1 MSLHT
6 GLGLIRL
13 CLAVEKPAFV
23 SSADVLQKLQSTFAT
38 SKMFVPLLNSQ
49 PKRPSK
55 GDDQVFKMG
64 HGGTLD
70 PLAAGVLICGIGR
83 GTKHLQNFLACSKTY
98 ETVVLFGASTDSY
111 DCTGAI
117 DQLAPCE
124 HVTKEL
130 VEGRLAQ
137 FRGTIMQVPPVYSA
151 LKING
156 IKACEYAREGK
167 ELPRE
172 LESREMNVDECT
184 LLEWYEGGRHSF
196 NILDNGELTQAPAV
210 RMRLTVC
217 SGFYVRSFAHDLGIA
232 CGTRSHMAALL
243 RTRQAN
249 FCIEDPE
256 ATSELVTAL
265 TYTDI
270 DAGEGVWGPKLRPQ
284 LEAWVAANPK
294 LTGHINGRDGNA
306 KRRFMEEKELKP
318 KQRFRGGWV
327 ADTKKERIRQQG
339 GKYKGKWGR
348 KVANDSPTAIDT
360 SVGDQAPKTS
370 EAASLLPNRAL

>member
-1 MSLHT
+1 MEENSDGILE
-6 GLGLIRL
+6 GVF
-13 CLAVEKPAFV
+13 AVEKPAFV

-38 SKMFVPLLNSQ
+38 SKIFAPLSNSQ
-49 PKRPSK
+49 RKRPSK

-70 PLAAGVLICGIGR
+70 PLAAGILIVGVGR
-83 GTKHLQNFLACSKTY
+83 ATKHLQSYLACSKTY

-117 DQLAPCE
+117 GQRGPYK

-130 VEGRLAQ
+130 VEERLAQ
-137 FRGTIMQVPPVYSA
+137 FHGTIMQVPPVYSA

-167 ELPRE
+167 ALPRE
-172 LESREMNVDECT
+172 LESREMTVDECT
-184 LLEWYEGGRHSF
+184 LLEWFGGGQHSF
-196 NILDNGELTQAPAV
+196 NVLGDEELVQAPAA
-210 RMRLTVC
+210 RIRLKVC

-249 FCIEDPE
+249 FSIGRLTESRD
-256 ATSELVTAL
+256 LVTAL
-265 TYTDI
+265 TYADL
-270 DAGEGVWGPKLRPQ
+270 DAGEDVWGPKLRPQ
-284 LEAWVAANPK
+284 LEAWVVANPK
-294 LTGHINGRDGNA
+294 STGHINGRDGDA
-306 KRRFMEEKELKP
+306 KRRFMEEKELRP
-318 KQRFRGGWV
+318 KQRFRGEWV
-327 ADTKKERIRQQG
+327 ADTKKERIKQQG

-348 KVANDSPTAIDT
+348 KTANASTTAVDT
-360 SVGDQAPKTS
+360 SADVHAQNVSK
-370 EAASLLPNRAL
+370 AASLPAEV